1 MRHVFTRT
9 APYTQS
15 IIVRQGTVEEVY
27 KTINVWLRFNGT
39 SVIKENP
46 PTDLE
51 AYYNAEVLQY
61 STGPTDSLPKNIQV
75 RISGFDENIHV
86 NIVITQTLLGKKTG
100 GYIYWGTK
108 LLELYEELGV
118 EVTDSIW
125 IELFPP
131 DILEHK
137 VSLRVKQLGL
147 YFIFSL
153 VVIWFLWSVTLDAVM
168 MYVLVIMIPVMLL
181 IYWDM
186 QGYRQ
191 LFKPPQ
197 H

>member
-1 MRHVFTRT
+1 MFTRT
-9 APYTQS
+9 VPYNQS

-27 KTINVWLRFNGT
+27 DTINVWLRFNGL
-39 SVIKENP
+39 SVTKENP

-61 STGPTDSLPKNIQV
+61 STGPTDSLPKNIQI

-86 NIVITQTLLGKKTG
+86 NITITQTLHGKKTK

-108 LLELYEELGV
+108 LLELYKELGV
-118 EVTDSIW
+118 EVTNSIW

-131 DILEHK
+131 DILGQK
-137 VSLRVKQLGL
+137 VSLRVRQLGI
-147 YFIFSL
+147 YFIFSC

-191 LFKPPQ
+191 LLKPPP
-197 H
+197 